1 MLGTFEWRGGGF
13 DQFVRLIV
21 PHGLLELSCIA
32 LAGAAGL
39 TIAGTFIDPGRST
52 RSDALAALVPQVGA
66 MTLGTVL
73 FLIVAGLTEGFITP
87 WDLPLP
93 LALGVRLVLSGSFWA
108 MVVLRG
114 RTGSPGGP
122 GSAVPPPPVARAAL
136 TA

>member
-21 PHGLLELSCIA
+21 PHGLLEAVACIA

-93 LALGVRLVLSGSFWA
+93 LALGVGPGPLGVLLGDGGPSGSDRVA
-108 MVVLRG
+108 G
-114 RTGSPGGP
+114 RSGVGG
-122 GSAVPPPPVARAAL
+122 AAPSGR
-136 TA
+136 